1 MSVQFDP
8 SRKRWV
14 VRWYEAGRQRSRR
27 FQDAPAARRFDAER
41 ALARATA
48 RDATTAIVARELML
62 LWARFDEIERQLPD
76 DARTTG
82 VYPYATREGVR
93 WRVAVTREDGTT
105 TTRRGYKTPEAALRA
120 RERLA
125 HPTAPA
131 NNESFAAFWRRW
143 LARSAGSSKGSAGA
157 GP

>member
-41 ALARATA
+41 AHARAAA

-62 LWARFDEIERQLPD
+62 LRARFDEIERQLPD

-82 VYPYATREGVR
+82 VYPYVS
-93 WRVAVTREDGTT
+93 
-105 TTRRGYKTPEAALRA
+105 
-120 RERLA
+120 
-125 HPTAPA
+125 APGE
-131 NNESFAAFWRRW
+131 NWTIC
-143 LARSAGSSKGSAGA
+143 AG
-157 GP
+157 